1 MIEPDGEIISIKTV
15 GSEIISEQ
23 IRTVRNKDGSSKT
36 FRTIQRH
43 TNGN

>member
-1 MIEPDGEIISIKTV
+1 MTEPDGEIISIKT